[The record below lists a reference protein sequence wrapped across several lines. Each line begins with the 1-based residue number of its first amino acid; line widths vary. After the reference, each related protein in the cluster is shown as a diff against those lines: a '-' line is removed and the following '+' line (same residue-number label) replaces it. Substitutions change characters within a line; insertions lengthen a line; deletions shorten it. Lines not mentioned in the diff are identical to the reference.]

1 MYVQSVVLIMAD
13 GQGSIIDSNGEWR
26 AEEGRYK
33 KTELCREHDLDVR
46 PPSPSQLTRSRAIYV
61 NSIL

>member
-1 MYVQSVVLIMAD
+1 MANTA
-13 GQGSIIDSNGEWR
+13 GSIIDSNGEWR

-46 PPSPSQLTRSRAIYV
+46 PYSETQLIT
-61 NSIL
+61 

>member
-1 MYVQSVVLIMAD
+1 MYVLSVILMFLANIK
-13 GQGSIIDSNGEWR
+13 GSIIDSNGEWR

-46 PPSPSQLTRSRAIYV
+46 PPSPS
-61 NSIL
+61 

>member
-1 MYVQSVVLIMAD
+1 MIMAD
-13 GQGSIIDSNGEWR
+13 VEGSIIDSNGEWR

-46 PPSPSQLTRSRAIYV
+46 PHSPSLLIISPAISV
-61 NSIL
+61 NSIP